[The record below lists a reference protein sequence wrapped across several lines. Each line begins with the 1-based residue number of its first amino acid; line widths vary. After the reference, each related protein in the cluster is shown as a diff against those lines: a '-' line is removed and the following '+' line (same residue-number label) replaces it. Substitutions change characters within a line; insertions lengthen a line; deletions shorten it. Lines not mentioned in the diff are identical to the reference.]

1 MDQGCG
7 SGACGCAGTSGA
19 TLTAAQEAGYETLAA
34 LVQPVAR
41 VNGVALHAAG
51 EAIDAEVL
59 RQRACTELLRQA
71 AQQADLLAADDVPGQ
86 TGPPVNRP
94 RRPSSNC
101 WRAHYVCPTLRKK
114 HANAITTPIPPCTA
128 RVSGC
133 SCATCCLQ

>member
-51 EAIDAEVL
+51 EALDAEVL
-59 RQRACTELLRQA
+59 RQRVTSKGGTTYAAIQSMEHDAVGEKFVQAMHAARQ
-71 AQQADLLAADDVPGQ
+71 
-86 TGPPVNRP
+86 
-94 RRPSSNC
+94 
-101 WRAHYVCPTLRKK
+101 RAHELGDEFGK
-114 HANAITTPIPPCTA
+114 
-128 RVSGC
+128 
-133 SCATCCLQ
+133 